1 MKKRLGNL
9 ERQLFAYVQMRG
21 KHMLQSGDLLNILQ
35 ISPVQER
42 ELLDRLNSVG
52 VIAQVRRGLY
62 LIPQKLPLGGKWSP
76 TDILAIN
83 TLVEDQ
89 KGKYQICGPNAFN
102 RYGFDEQIPTR
113 MYVYNNRLSEERTI
127 GSIAITLIKV
137 HDNRLGDIEEVKTR
151 EGEIG
156 LYSSRRR
163 SLLDAVYDWSRFNT
177 LPRAYQWI
185 EKEIDAKRV
194 SPKDLVEVTLRY
206 ADVGTMR
213 RIGFVLD
220 KLGVQRSLLAKF
232 QKVLKPSSS
241 FIPLIPSLPKRGSI
255 DRQWGILINGEW

>member
-21 KHMLQSGDLLNILQ
+21 KRTLQSGDLLNFLQ
-35 ISPVQER
+35 ITPVQER

-52 VIAQVRRGLY
+52 AIAQVRRGLY
-62 LIPQKLPLGGKWSP
+62 LVPEKLPLGGKWSP

-113 MYVYNNRLSEERTI
+113 MYVYNNRLSEERAI

-137 HDNRLGDIEEVKTR
+137 NDNRLGDIEEMKTR

-156 LYSSRRR
+156 FYSSRRR

-185 EKEIDAKRV
+185 EKEITAKRV
-194 SPKDLVEVTLRY
+194 LPKDLVEVTLRY

-220 KLGVQRSLLAKF
+220 KLGVQKTLLAKF
-232 QKVLKPSSS
+232 RKVLKPSTS
-241 FIPLIPSLPKRGSI
+241 FISLIPSLPKRGII

>member
-9 ERQLFAYVQMRG
+9 ERQLFAFVQMRSKKTLRTG
-21 KHMLQSGDLLNILQ
+21 ELLNFLQ
-35 ISPVQER
+35 INSKQER
-42 ELLDRLNSVG
+42 ELFDRLNSAG
-52 VIAQVRRGLY
+52 IISQVRRGLY
-62 LIPQKLPLGGKWSP
+62 LVPEKLPLGGKWSP
-76 TDILAIN
+76 TDIRAIT
-83 TLVEDQ
+83 TLIEDQ

-102 RYGFDEQIPTR
+102 RYGFEEQIPTR

-127 GSIAITLIKV
+127 GSISITLIKV
-137 HDNRLGDIEEVKTR
+137 NANRLGDIEEVKTR

-177 LPRAYQWI
+177 LPRAYLWI
-185 EKEIDAKRV
+185 EKEIAAKRIL
-194 SPKDLVEVTLRY
+194 PKDLIEVTLRY

-220 KLGVQRSLLAKF
+220 KLGVQKTLLAKF
-232 QKVLKPSSS
+232 QKVLKPSTS
-241 FIPLIPSLPKRGSI
+241 FIPLIPSLPKRGFI

>member
-9 ERQLFAYVQMRG
+9 ERQLFAFVQMRSKRTLRTG
-21 KHMLQSGDLLNILQ
+21 ELLNFLQ
-35 ISPVQER
+35 ITSKQER
-42 ELLDRLNSVG
+42 ELLDRLNTFGIIS
-52 VIAQVRRGLY
+52 QVRRGLY
-62 LIPQKLPLGGKWSP
+62 LVPEKLPLGGKWNP

-83 TLVEDQ
+83 TLIEDQ
-89 KGKYQICGPNAFN
+89 QGKYQICGPNAFN

-137 HDNRLGDIEEVKTR
+137 NDNRLGDIEEVTTR

-177 LPRAYQWI
+177 LPRAYRWI
-185 EKEIDAKRV
+185 EKEIVAKRV
-194 SPKDLVEVTLRY
+194 LPQDLVEMTLRY

-220 KLGVQRSLLAKF
+220 KLGVQKTLLAKF
-232 QKVLKPSSS
+232 RKVLKPSSS

-255 DRQWGILINGEW
+255 NRQWGVLINGEW

>member
-1 MKKRLGNL
+1 MKKVLGNL
-9 ERQLFAYVQMRG
+9 ERQLFSYTQLRG
-21 KHMLQSGDLLNILQ
+21 LRTLKTGDLTKILQ
-35 ISPVQER
+35 INSIQER
-42 ELLDRLNSVG
+42 KLFDRLNG
-52 VIAQVRRGLY
+52 DKMITQVRRGLY

-137 HDNRLGDIEEVKTR
+137 NDNRLGDIEEVKTR

-185 EKEIDAKRV
+185 EKEIADKSV
-194 SPKDLVEVTLRY
+194 LPKDLVEVTLRY

-220 KLGVQRSLLAKF
+220 KLGVQKTLLAKF

-255 DRQWGILINGEW
+255 DRQWGVLINGEW